1 MPAGWLL
8 SSLPNDS
15 PIIGHAAQSRS
26 CHAGQRW
33 QWDEVEFQVL
43 HPGMDG
49 YADADRKSNDLSCV
63 LKVKSRDGS
72 LLLTGDIEA
81 RSENELL
88 ARDAASLK
96 ADVLVVPHHGSRT
109 SSTGAFIAAV
119 QPRLVVYTVGYRNRF
134 GHPRPEVTERYEAIN
149 ASASRSDRDGALLLR
164 PGGGEL
170 LPTAWRREV
179 QRYWRD

>member
-1 MPAGWLL
+1 MGGFREVAGA
-8 SSLPNDS
+8 S
-15 PIIGHAAQSRS
+15 PPHSIS
-26 CHAGQRW
+26 CQAGQCW

-43 HPGMDG
+43 HPGMGG
-49 YADADRKSNDLSCV
+49 YADADRKFNDLSCV

-88 ARDAASLK
+88 ARDAASLR

-134 GHPRPEVTERYEAIN
+134 GHPRPEVTERYKAVN
-149 ASASRSDRDGALLLR
+149 ASASRSDRDGALLRR
-164 PGGGEL
+164 PGGREL
-170 LPTAWRREV
+170 LLTAWRREA